1 MKIFQ
6 NMDLFEAL
14 QLYNKVKES
23 QIESNF
29 KKILLNDIYFF
40 TAGLS
45 KNYE

>member
-6 NMDLFEAL
+6 NMDLFEAI

-23 QIESNF
+23 QIETGF
-29 KKILLNDIYFF
+29 KNILLNDLYFF

-45 KNYE
+45 KDYE